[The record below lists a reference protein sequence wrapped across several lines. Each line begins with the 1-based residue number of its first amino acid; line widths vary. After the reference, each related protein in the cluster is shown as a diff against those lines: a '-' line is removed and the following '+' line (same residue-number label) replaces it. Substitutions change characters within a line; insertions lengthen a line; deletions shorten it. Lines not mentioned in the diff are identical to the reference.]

1 METLIRTS
9 KRHILT
15 CGTNDCCFYCMYV
28 LFLPS
33 TDTVGLV
40 LSSCLRGLYSLT
52 SKPEKKV
59 TGSGGKGSPS
69 SLPPSSKNL
78 NQLYILVVC
87 VLMLVQDSSVLQE
100 IVKHEHE
107 VPMDWYKERQLKH
120 VRQSYAPHF
129 NSRSSVIKIPFP
141 FSFLSG
147 LSIGRC
153 AVVPAAHSDARSV
166 PTAGPIPTLQ
176 CLRCIAQPVHPHAA
190 SCVALHRRTA
200 RPRALSALQQSRE
213 APGK

>member
-1 METLIRTS
+1 MIFF
-9 KRHILT
+9 IV
-15 CGTNDCCFYCMYV
+15 CVFFV
-28 LFLPS
+28 LPS

-52 SKPEKKV
+52 SKPEKKAA
-59 TGSGGKGSPS
+59 GSGGKGPPS

-120 VRQSYAPHF
+120 VRQSYVPHS
-129 NSRSSVIKIPFP
+129 NSRSSFFELLCP
-141 FSFLSG
+141 LSLFQASLLDAALLCLLRTVMHALFRLQDQYL
-147 LSIGRC
+147 LSNAC
-153 AVVPAAHSDARSV
+153 A
-166 PTAGPIPTLQ
+166 
-176 CLRCIAQPVHPHAA
+176 
-190 SCVALHRRTA
+190 ALHNLSTRMQRAVLPYTA
-200 RPRALSALQQSRE
+200 ERLVRVLCQLCSRAVKHQENNKYGIPMR
-213 APGK
+213 